1 MKKIYFSLLLLS
13 ATLFVSAQ
21 NIVST
26 TPTGRNA
33 VLEELTGVNC
43 GNCPDGHVRANNL
56 KNAYPNR
63 VTLINI
69 HAGSFANGNPD
80 LKSAFGAAINTLI
93 APTGYPSGS
102 MNRMVW
108 AGAYNEPPFF
118 PQNPPNNL
126 AIRRPGWYDASYVGQ
141 TAGED
146 VILNGG
152 TSVVNIGATSTYNSS
167 SNSLDITVELYY
179 TADETEDN
187 KLNVAILQNGVVGY
201 QAGGGASYTH
211 NHILRD
217 MLTGQWGE
225 AITTTS
231 QGSLITKTYNY
242 PLPADYNGLY
252 PPTPDDLEVTIF
264 VTKNDNKTI
273 HTGISIPANNG
284 TSVGTDDVFKNHLN
298 LTVYPNP
305 VTNSSIFTYQLH
317 KKANVSYQIAGL
329 NGQIISKD
337 DLGVLSPKTYKNQ
350 MGQTTQSLAPGTY
363 VFTMQI
369 DNQSVSQLITKQ

>member
-1 MKKIYFSLLLLS
+1 MKKIYFSLFVLS
-13 ATLFVSAQ
+13 FSFLASAQ
-21 NIVST
+21 TIVST

-56 KNAYPNR
+56 KDAYPNR

-80 LKSAFGAAINTLI
+80 LKSTFGTAINSLI

-102 MNRMVW
+102 MNRTVW
-108 AGAYNEPPFF
+108 SGAYNEPPFF

-126 AIRRPGWYDASYVGQ
+126 AIRRPGWFDANYPGQ

-167 SNSLDITVELYY
+167 SNSLDIAVELYY
-179 TADETEDN
+179 TGDETENN
-187 KLNVAILQNGVVGY
+187 KLNVAILQNGAVGY
-201 QAGGGASYTH
+201 QAGGGNSYVH

-225 AITTTS
+225 VVTTTT
-231 QGSLITKTYNY
+231 QGSLVTKNYNY

-252 PPTPDDLEVTIF
+252 PPTPDDLEVTVF

-284 TSVGTDDVFKNHLN
+284 TSVGTDDVFKNQLN

-317 KKANVSYQIAGL
+317 KKANVSYQITAM
-329 NGQIISKD
+329 NGQIISQE
-337 DLGVLSPKTYKNQ
+337 DLGTLAAKTYKTNL
-350 MGQTTQSLAPGTY
+350 GNATKILGPGTY

-369 DNQSVSQLITKQ
+369 DNQTVSQLIRKQ